1 MQNSGNNPAA
11 AQSDDLLE
19 QVVEQFTV
27 EVRDGKQPNI
37 EDYLARYPQLS
48 DELPDLLSSIA
59 MIEGLKNFSPSTS
72 QPESR
77 FGNFEL
83 PEYLGE
89 YRIVNELGRGGM
101 GVVLEAV
108 HETLGR
114 RVAIKVMAPGALS
127 TSQHL
132 DRFHREAVAAASL
145 HHTNIVSVFGA
156 GEDQGYHFYVM
167 EFVDGQSIGQILKY
181 HKNETNETMTL
192 QIPSGEVSEL
202 FKNES
207 ESESQSKPSISA
219 AAEEPGLE
227 AYSTADFGRFKW
239 VANTGLQVA
248 DALAYAHEKS
258 ILHRD
263 IKPANLVLD
272 KNDTVWL
279 TDFGLAKPIG
289 GGLDQTAMTKTGDI
303 LGTPQYMAP
312 ESFAG
317 KYDIR
322 SETYCLGL
330 TLYELATLKPAF
342 ANASTPEVIRAV
354 TTAAPPAPRKIEPR
368 IPADLATVIEKAIAK
383 EPDQRY
389 QTAADFRDDL
399 RAFLEDRPIAAKRLS
414 LIGQFTRFSRRN
426 PLAAS
431 LMGMLMLTLG
441 LLAVTAAVG
450 YFATNGAL
458 KDLRQKQISLQK
470 EKHATEEALN
480 LADENARKIES
491 QFQRAETNVEV
502 ALEAFDQV
510 FRQLI
515 ARGTG
520 RSGDL
525 DIDGFQQM
533 AGIEKAI
540 TKDDAAFIEKLLAF
554 YQRLAVDSDHN
565 RDFRTQ
571 SATAYRRIANVFR
584 LVGENEKADEAYQS
598 ALETF
603 NELLSEEPDSL
614 EALLNVVATRN
625 EWASLIVT
633 RGKWLEA
640 MSAVVESR
648 DQLESSSDS
657 EQLKI
662 QIQLVKTLN
671 QLTAGSVSVMFGPP
685 EPEFEERGN
694 RDRSGPSGPPKF
706 KKRGNRN
713 GGVPF
718 GPPRRGQRHP
728 PNLID
733 MVSRI
738 LSESSRAVH
747 IADELKR
754 QYPDDKEIRVIR
766 AESLCHRAL
775 FERGKGGDTMEYLSA
790 AMDELESLQRDTPD
804 QPRYQ
809 YLLAMTRAIASRD
822 SSPEKSQALLQEA
835 QTTLQDLVRRFGR
848 ILSYRQLYAAVS
860 VELAGLQIENEEL
873 TEAKNNLVLAGDLLV
888 GLDSESARDF
898 GTRTNSRKLEGLFKK
913 LGDALAANGEF
924 NAAAEVELIADRF
937 DKALNPRMRA
947 NGKSTFEQM

>member
-37 EDYLARYPQLS
+37 EDYLAQYPQLS

-192 QIPSGEVSEL
+192 QIPSGEVPEL
-202 FKNES
+202 SKSKNES
-207 ESESQSKPSISA
+207 ESESQSKSSINA

-317 KYDIR
+317 KYDVR

-389 QTAADFRDDL
+389 QTAAEFRDDL

-431 LMGMLMLTLG
+431 LMGMLLLTLG

-450 YFATNGAL
+450 YVATNGAL

-470 EKHATEEALN
+470 EQRATQQALS

-540 TKDDAAFIEKLLAF
+540 TKDDAEFIEKLLAF

-584 LVGENEKADEAYQS
+584 LVGENAKADEAYQS

-625 EWASLIVT
+625 EWASLIVA

-648 DQLESSSDS
+648 DQLENYSDP
-657 EQLKI
+657 EQLKV

-685 EPEFEERGN
+685 EFER
-694 RDRSGPSGPPKF
+694 RR
-706 KKRGNRN
+706 NRN
-713 GGVPF
+713 GSVPL

-733 MVSRI
+733 MVSQI
-738 LSESSRAVH
+738 LSESSRTVH

-822 SSPEKSQALLQEA
+822 SSPEKSQALLEEA

-860 VELAGLQIENEEL
+860 VELAGLQIDNEEL

-924 NAAAEVELIADRF
+924 NSAAEVEVIADRF
-937 DKALNPRMRA
+937 DKALNPRMRSTI
-947 NGKSTFEQM
+947 KSAPEEI